1 MTSKEKKN
9 IIELFGKYVSKG
21 KIDFYKKHNI
31 LFVMGERSGS
41 RLRDIDGKKE
51 VINLHC
57 NGGVFNL
64 GHRNGEIIDTLKKAA
79 DRVDIGNHHLISR
92 ERALLAR
99 QLSLSMGDIPRF
111 TVFGT
116 GGGEAVD
123 LAIKT
128 ARAFTGRSGIISVA
142 GGYHGHTGFALA
154 AGDEQYRRP
163 FGEMAPGFRQ
173 IPFGDID
180 ALRDAVDETTAAF
193 IVETVPATLG
203 MPIPPE
209 GYLKEAGK
217 ICRERG
223 ALYIADEVQT
233 GLGRTGKLWGFQHFG
248 VDPDIVVT
256 GKGLS
261 GGIYPISA
269 TVIRKE
275 FEDVF
280 KKDPFIH
287 ISTFGG
293 SELGC
298 ATALKVLE
306 ISSDPGFLEHVNNLS
321 ERFSME
327 LSGLK
332 DKYHGKFTAVRQL
345 GLMIGLEF
353 ATEFYGPVLTK
364 TAFDND
370 LLLVYANN
378 DTRVVQFLPPLTMDE
393 NEIPVVM
400 ERFEK
405 ALRSAVKTEPFIRR
419 GYNAGR
425 KLKKII
431 GKGRD
436 D

>member
-1 MTSKEKKN
+1 M
-9 IIELFGKYVSKG
+9 
-21 KIDFYKKHNI
+21 
-31 LFVMGERSGS
+31 
-41 RLRDIDGKKE
+41 
-51 VINLHC
+51 
-57 NGGVFNL
+57 
-64 GHRNGEIIDTLKKAA
+64 
-79 DRVDIGNHHLISR
+79 
-92 ERALLAR
+92 
-99 QLSLSMGDIPRF
+99 
-111 TVFGT
+111 

-128 ARAFTGRSGIISVA
+128 ARAHTGRSGIISVT

-154 AGDEQYRRP
+154 AGDEQYRSP
-163 FGEMAPGFRQ
+163 FGAMAPGFRQ
-173 IPFGDID
+173 IPFGDIE
-180 ALRDAVDETTAAF
+180 ALRDAVDATTAAF

-203 MPIPPE
+203 MPIPPK
-209 GYLKEAGK
+209 GYLKEAER
-217 ICRERG
+217 ICNEKG

-248 VDPDIVVT
+248 VNPDIVVT

-269 TVIRKE
+269 TVMKKDL
-275 FEDVF
+275 EDVF

-293 SELGC
+293 SEIGC
-298 ATALKVLE
+298 ATALKVLK
-306 ISSDPGFLEHVNNLS
+306 ISSDPDFLNHVNNLA
-321 ERFSME
+321 ERVSLE
-327 LSGLK
+327 LEK
-332 DKYHGKFTAVRQL
+332 IKAKFPGKFIKIRQM

-353 ATEFYGPVLTK
+353 ATEFYGPILTK

-378 DTRVVQFLPPLTMDE
+378 DTRVVQFLPPLTMRED
-393 NEIPVVM
+393 EIPVVM

-405 ALRSAVKTEPFIRR
+405 AVRAAVRMEPFIRR
-419 GYNAGR
+419 GYNAGE
-425 KLKKII
+425 KIKKIM